1 MTCSKLITLFQNG
14 ALQFVRA
21 LYQVLQC
28 HPFIFSISKCILE
41 FNAIDF
47 QDEKIILI
55 KLIQFNLNWIFIY
68 LGTRSNLTFASLA
81 FDASI
86 FLPATVPVHSYC
98 ISWTNQG
105 STDKSRLRFYLRLS
119 AHLFFCI
126 FTSCPFQQFLLS
138 HFYSW
143 PWPWGLT
150 EVFFEMSRQIV

>member
-86 FLPATVPVHSYC
+86 FLTVTVPVQSYC
-98 ISWTNQG
+98 IFILDESG
-105 STDKSRLRFYLRLS
+105 ID
-119 AHLFFCI
+119 
-126 FTSCPFQQFLLS
+126 
-138 HFYSW
+138 
-143 PWPWGLT
+143 G
-150 EVFFEMSRQIV
+150 